1 MFILKCSLTELRGF
15 WDTLAPGFQW
25 ERSVAEIRVGGS
37 ALRRAMKKRSDFVIR
52 SLKRVVNWTITM
64 GYSEEPWK
72 AGKGFLNINV
82 TEA

>member
-1 MFILKCSLTELRGF
+1 M
-15 WDTLAPGFQW
+15 
-25 ERSVAEIRVGGS
+25 
-37 ALRRAMKKRSDFVIR
+37 RRAMKKRSDFVIR

-82 TEA
+82 TEAKGRRAPLPLLTLMLINHL